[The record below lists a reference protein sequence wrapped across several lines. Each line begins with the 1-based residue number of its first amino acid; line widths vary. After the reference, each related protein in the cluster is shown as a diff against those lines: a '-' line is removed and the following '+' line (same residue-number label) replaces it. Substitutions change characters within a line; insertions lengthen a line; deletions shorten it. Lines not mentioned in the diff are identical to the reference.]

1 MSTTFGTIDA
11 LDAWVDAMAGGGGP
25 YRTAPPVPYWRTRNR
40 LLRAEERLALRERA
54 FRRMRSPYLQDLPE
68 HQDLAN
74 INRIAREY
82 QEARDEVQTLRTLRD
97 LAIDRL
103 RPRLERLRRYNP
115 NWPGPM
121 PWTRRL
127 RNLFRRRR

>member
-1 MSTTFGTIDA
+1 MSTTFDTVDA
-11 LDAWVDAMAGGGGP
+11 LDSWVDAMAGGGGP
-25 YRTAPPVPYWRTRNR
+25 YRTAPPIPYTRTRNR
-40 LLRAEERLALRERA
+40 LRRAEERLALAERA
-54 FRRMRSPYLQDLPE
+54 YRRMRSPYLQDLPE

-74 INRIAREY
+74 TSRIAREY
-82 QEARDEVQTLRTLRD
+82 QEARQEVQTLRTLLN

-103 RPRLERLRRYNP
+103 RPRLEQLRRWNP

-121 PWTRRL
+121 PWARQL